1 VALSTIVGFPTFIL
15 VGVSAIV
22 FPYRRR
28 ASYEASVSNISLLG
42 LPLLV
47 YFGIGSIAAGL
58 FGGWLWLKYPL
69 LGLPNA
75 GKSIGDQLFTSP
87 LKGGLS
93 LVACALIA
101 GAVIYYLGRAWRRT
115 QGIDI
120 ALNYLEIPPE

>member
-1 VALSTIVGFPTFIL
+1 MIGI
-15 VGVSAIV
+15 SAIV

-28 ASYEASVSNISLLG
+28 SSYEPSVSNVNFLG

-47 YFGIGSIAAGL
+47 YFGIGSIAAGI
-58 FGGWLWLKYPL
+58 FGAWLWLKYPL

-75 GKSIGDQLFTSP
+75 GKSIGKQLFTSP
-87 LKGGLS
+87 LNGGLA
-93 LVACALIA
+93 LVATGLIA
-101 GAVIYYLGRAWRRT
+101 GAIIYFVGRAWRRT